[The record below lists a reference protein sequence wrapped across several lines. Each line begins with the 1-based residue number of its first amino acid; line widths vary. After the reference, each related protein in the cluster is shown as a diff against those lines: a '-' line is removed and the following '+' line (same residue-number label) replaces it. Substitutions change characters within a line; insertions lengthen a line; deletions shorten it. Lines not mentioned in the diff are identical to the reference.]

1 MEFIGNTALIDAVI
15 VVLSWAI
22 LFSRKPKGENTAP
35 KNNYLAQYFVATFAF
50 LVLIAF
56 TILRT
61 TGTTQAVMFLVSDL
75 VLWVSVFIFILLM
88 YADTK
93 GTGKGLMMF
102 MFGIFAL
109 CRSLFQLAGIVG
121 MDLSGLGDT
130 TLYVLQNLDAW
141 LMYAVWVPSALV
153 LIWVALTSE
162 SNIVRF
168 RSLVFAI
175 GLLLI
180 SFTWAFRLLSAATV
194 SLQTA
199 YLLVGGLSVIGFA
212 LLLVGILYK
221 GQNTQSSQMNI
232 NTGANNP
239 STPSMQ

>member
-1 MEFIGNTALIDAVI
+1 
-15 VVLSWAI
+15 
-22 LFSRKPKGENTAP
+22 
-35 KNNYLAQYFVATFAF
+35 
-50 LVLIAF
+50 
-56 TILRT
+56 
-61 TGTTQAVMFLVSDL
+61 
-75 VLWVSVFIFILLM
+75 
-88 YADTK
+88 
-93 GTGKGLMMF
+93 
-102 MFGIFAL
+102 
-109 CRSLFQLAGIVG
+109 
-121 MDLSGLGDT
+121 
-130 TLYVLQNLDAW
+130 
-141 LMYAVWVPSALV
+141 MYAVWVPSALV